1 MPYIISKVDLYI
13 FRFMTK
19 DTMVRERVISTKEA
33 MEDVDAEFIDL
44 TICPDYHYAYKEEV
58 LQSYGLNKEKYREQ
72 AMYSPTH
79 VHGTKFVN
87 LERFFNSV
95 TYSIDEI
102 LHSIII
108 SSNNKNDPHF
118 DIDFNQPNFTE
129 YIDIHTKYWPTY
141 GRCYSIRPKD
151 YVTRLGVWGIDII
164 SRINIYIYFGYPGQ
178 FMYPTSKSKVLI
190 S

>member
-1 MPYIISKVDLYI
+1 
-13 FRFMTK
+13 MTK

-151 YVTRLGVWGIDII
+151 YVKRLGVWGIDVI
-164 SRINIYIYFGYPGQ
+164 SQINIYIYFGYPGQ
-178 FMYPTSKSKVLI
+178 FMYPTSKSKVFI